1 MGHAAGRCANVSW
14 LHCERET
21 MGLLLEFP
29 DPHTGCVLVFDDDGR
44 VAWAYLRAPD
54 GEIIGDVWLY
64 NRVEP
69 PLEAD
74 FTDPTAAPFLNPAV
88 LAAPLDQPP
97 AESADDLSV
106 EWTLAEGVLTA
117 DVFLRETLLA
127 RLTPGA
133 QPGWSTLA
141 RENGPLARV
150 LPN

>member
-1 MGHAAGRCANVSW
+1 
-14 LHCERET
+14 
-21 MGLLLEFP
+21 MGLLAEFP

-69 PLEAD
+69 PDEAD
-74 FTDPTAAPFLNPAV
+74 FTDPSAAPFLNPAV
-88 LAAPLDQPP
+88 LAKALDQPP
-97 AESADDLSV
+97 AESPADVTV
-106 EWTLAEGVLTA
+106 EWTLAEDVLTA
-117 DVFLRETLLA
+117 DVFLRGALLA
-127 RLTPGA
+127 RPTPGS

-141 RENGPLARV
+141 RDNGPLARV